1 MFHWRKK
8 MKSKL
13 NGFKKA
19 IAVVCG
25 VCLSTVLA
33 GCGGAN
39 GTGTESGNEF
49 TLKFWSSGLGTE
61 FLHNLVEDF
70 EKDTGYKVKIEE
82 NGDTNGMYDTIMLGK
97 GYNAV
102 DLYMYN
108 GAGPAYF
115 DYVEPLDDVLNS
127 YAYGESQA
135 AGNKK
140 ISEKILPLVKGALEY
155 NVSGTTNVYQL
166 PYGGGWVGIVYNADM
181 IDGKLYQIPRTTN
194 ELIDLANRI
203 SEDKKDQGISAI
215 CHFKGGGYWV
225 TLREVFQAQ
234 YDGLSEYK
242 KFRSLTS
249 ENGTPSKDVLLATD
263 GRAATIDFLAEL
275 NTPDN
280 VMSGSNTQTYDNVQT
295 KFLEGK
301 AAMMVN
307 GSWLM
312 NEMKALNDTSKNFK
326 MMKTP
331 IISSITDRLETV
343 DGRINGVLTTEKDSE
358 LSAVV
363 AAIDDADDNGKA
375 LSEIALQTENYD
387 VSADDLA
394 AVYEA
399 RHIAFSTFNDNT
411 FTIPNYSDKKDIAK
425 EFIRYF
431 YSDAQ
436 IRKYSETL
444 HMALPVS
451 AEVDSS
457 SWSAW
462 GKEMLSYNAL
472 YRPLFKNANYDSKVF
487 TLGGCDAWGNGD
499 IIADVSN
506 RENRKS
512 AEAVWNSIKA
522 YHNEQWNNYLASA
535 GLK

>member
-1 MFHWRKK
+1 

-13 NGFKKA
+13 NGFKKS
-19 IAVVCG
+19 IAVACG
-25 VCLSTVLA
+25 VCLSVASA
-33 GCGGAN
+33 GCGAK
-39 GTGTESGNEF
+39 GTEADNEF

-61 FLHNLVEDF
+61 FFYNLVEDF

-82 NGDTNGMYDTIMLGK
+82 NGDTNGMYDTIMLGE

-108 GAGPAYF
+108 GAGPVYF
-115 DYVEPLDDVLNS
+115 DYIEPLDDVLNS
-127 YAYGESQA
+127 YAYGESEA
-135 AGNKK
+135 AGDKK
-140 ISEKILPLVKGALEY
+140 IGDKLLPQVREALEY
-155 NVSGTTNVYQL
+155 NVNGTTNVYQL
-166 PYGGGWVGIVYNADM
+166 PYGGGWVGIVYNADI
-181 IDGKLYQIPRTTN
+181 IDGENYRIPRTTN
-194 ELIDLANRI
+194 ELIDLANMI
-203 SEDKKDQGISAI
+203 AEDKKDQGVSAI

-234 YDGLSEYK
+234 YDGLSGYK
-242 KFRSLTS
+242 CFRSLTS
-249 ENGTPSKDVLLATD
+249 EEGASPSKDVLLASD

-280 VMSGSNTQTYDNVQT
+280 VMSGSNTQTYDNIQT

-331 IISSITDRLETV
+331 IISSITDRLETI
-343 DGRINGVLTTEKDSE
+343 DGRIDGTLAMEKDVE

-363 AAIDDADDNGKA
+363 AAIDNADDEGKA
-375 LSEIALQTENYD
+375 LSEIALKTENYD

-399 RHIAFSTFNDNT
+399 RHIAFSTSNDNT

-431 YSDAQ
+431 YSDVQ
-436 IRKYSETL
+436 IRKYSVTL

-451 AEVDSS
+451 TEVDSS
-457 SWSAW
+457 SWADW

-472 YRPLFKNANYDSKVF
+472 YVPLFKNANYDSKVF
-487 TLGGCDAWGNGD
+487 TLGGCDAWGNSD